1 MEGGTNVG
9 ACGLDCAEC
18 PAYIAYCT
26 DDRKL
31 RQETAAQW
39 QLMYDYPFLAEDI
52 NCSGCMKEGA
62 KIGHCKSCDMRV
74 CAHLKDV
81 DNCGEC
87 VSYPCSK
94 IENFLDTLPD
104 EMARQNKKRLK
115 V

>member
-39 QLMYDYPFLAEDI
+39 QLMYD
-52 NCSGCMKEGA
+52 S
-62 KIGHCKSCDMRV
+62 
-74 CAHLKDV
+74 
-81 DNCGEC
+81 
-87 VSYPCSK
+87 
-94 IENFLDTLPD
+94 
-104 EMARQNKKRLK
+104 
-115 V
+115 